1 MVVFAETA
9 SILQGG
15 CKQPIHGNMMVFK
28 RWGGGAEMVD
38 DILICRWEKGRES
51 DRATES
57 DEVNLNP
64 PLCCFVLCGPWQT
77 ELMFPPEL
85 ALLSATPHSTSS
97 PT

>member
-28 RWGGGAEMVD
+28 RWRGGGAEMVD

-57 DEVNLNP
+57 DEVSLILLYAV
-64 PLCCFVLCGPWQT
+64 LCCVVHGK
-77 ELMFPPEL
+77 
-85 ALLSATPHSTSS
+85 LS
-97 PT
+97 